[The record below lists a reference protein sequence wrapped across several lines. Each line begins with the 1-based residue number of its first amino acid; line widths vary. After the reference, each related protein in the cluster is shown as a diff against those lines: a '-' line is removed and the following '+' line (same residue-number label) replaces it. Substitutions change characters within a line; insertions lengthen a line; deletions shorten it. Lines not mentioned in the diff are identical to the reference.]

1 MPLTLVLGRQREVDV
16 CVFEANL
23 VYRASSR
30 IARATQK
37 IPANTN
43 QRGGHGAGVDQYT
56 LYTYE
61 IFKQVFINVFT

>member
-1 MPLTLVLGRQREVDV
+1 VDLLS
-16 CVFEANL
+16 FEGSL
-23 VYRASSR
+23 VYRASSW